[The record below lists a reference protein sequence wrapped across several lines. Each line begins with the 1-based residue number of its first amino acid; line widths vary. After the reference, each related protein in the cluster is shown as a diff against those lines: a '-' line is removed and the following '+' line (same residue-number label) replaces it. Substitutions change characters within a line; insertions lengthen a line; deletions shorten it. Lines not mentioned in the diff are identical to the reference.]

1 MTQEWPLS
9 GTVDLDSM
17 DYDPETGTY
26 STECRCGGSYS
37 LAESEMEETAVDTLL
52 LHVQSGH
59 QSSLPTD
66 GRASRGTGG
75 TRGKQKGKQEELIY
89 TRCAILASL

>member
-37 LAESEMEETAVDTLL
+37 LAESEMEETAVDT
-52 LHVQSGH
+52 VCCSMC
-59 QSSLPTD
+59 SLAIRVLYQQM
-66 GRASRGTGG
+66 GEQAEG
-75 TRGKQKGKQEELIY
+75 QEAEGD
-89 TRCAILASL
+89 